1 MDCACCELVSTCRKL
16 PRAHGVV
23 HHWRRFGLIESH
35 GAPTQRGVIV
45 SFFTGGDGLALA
57 AAMEDHQ
64 YPIEELVYDLANLR
78 GGFRFHGDEDRYEG
92 RLAWVCRQT
101 YGAHSVLG
109 YLERGAPPEYGFGA
123 NEVVADIH
131 HNPALKQ
138 RWIQEVAEEGD
149 IDRVF
154 IEWRSLLR
162 RIAHAPALLD
172 HPRWTSF
179 KERAGQILDE
189 TESPTLT
196 DLPPLEYR
204 QTQRCEHRLKL
215 RRH

>member
-1 MDCACCELVSTCRKL
+1 
-16 PRAHGVV
+16 
-23 HHWRRFGLIESH
+23 
-35 GAPTQRGVIV
+35 
-45 SFFTGGDGLALA
+45 
-57 AAMEDHQ
+57 MEDHQ

-92 RLAWVCRQT
+92 RLAWVCQQT

-162 RIAHAPALLD
+162 RIANAPALPD
-172 HPRWTSF
+172 HPRWTSL

-204 QTQRCEHRLKL
+204 QTKRCEHRLKL

>member
-1 MDCACCELVSTCRKL
+1 MS
-16 PRAHGVV
+16 
-23 HHWRRFGLIESH
+23 ES
-35 GAPTQRGVIV
+35 
-45 SFFTGGDGLALA
+45 GDS
-57 AAMEDHQ
+57 H
-64 YPIEELVYDLANLR
+64 
-78 GGFRFHGDEDRYEG
+78 F
-92 RLAWVCRQT
+92 
-101 YGAHSVLG
+101 S
-109 YLERGAPPEYGFGA
+109 YLERGVPPEYGFGA

-162 RIAHAPALLD
+162 RIAHAPTLPD
-172 HPRWTSF
+172 HSRWTSL